1 MLKFIVT
8 RNGQEADI
16 RFPCEEK
23 DIRRVQNKLD
33 IPYETDTR
41 VKILAVDSDIEQL
54 SVLEGQAADLDFLNL
69 LGRLMYGMDKH
80 EYDQFRMGLYY
91 ETALDLKTII
101 NISRAVNRYSIIS
114 DDLYESG
121 LNHELDM
128 RGGIPTSEVDVTDYS
143 LAAKKLLDSGKCI
156 DTPYGKLYVNETV
169 PIEEFFDGAH
179 MPPYFDR
186 EFEIA
191 CFLENGTDRDFLML
205 PCTDE
210 ELLRSANR
218 LGTSF
223 PYDLKVSIE
232 DFNDHN
238 NELAAKLIKKS
249 DIYTLNTF
257 ARVVDRFDD
266 DEKDKFMTVLSY
278 IDSLF
283 KETGGLGSLSAAAK
297 IGSNLEAF
305 NFYPNVMCDE
315 ELGMTLLEEHDVPE
329 DLWDYFDSERYGEDV
344 RLEESGQFTENGYVG
359 ICDRQ
364 LLRHCLTQNQG
375 MGGME

>member
-1 MLKFIVT
+1 MIKFVVT

-23 DIRRVQNKLD
+23 DIRRVQNELE

-41 VKILAVDSDIEQL
+41 VKVLAVDSDIEQL
-54 SVLEGQAADLDFLNL
+54 SVLEGQNADLDFLNL

-179 MPPYFDR
+179 MPPYIDR
-186 EFEIA
+186 QFQVA
-191 CFLENGTDRDFLML
+191 CFLDNGADRDFLML
-205 PCTDE
+205 PCTDA
-210 ELLRSANR
+210 ELQRSARR

-223 PYDLKVSIE
+223 PYDLKVQIE
-232 DFNDHN
+232 DFTNHNDP
-238 NELAAKLIKKS
+238 LIS
-249 DIYTLNTF
+249 RLVTGADIYTLNRYACIT
-257 ARVVDRFDD
+257 DRFDED
-266 DEKDKFMTVLSY
+266 DMEKYLTAIGYVDRYF
-278 IDSLF
+278 
-283 KETGGLGSLSAAAK
+283 GGVRDLRNAVDIGERLGSFS
-297 IGSNLEAF
+297 
-305 NFYPNVMCDE
+305 FYPNAMSDE
-315 ELGMTLLEEHDVPE
+315 ELGRSLLDEQDVPE
-329 DLWDYFDSERYGEDV
+329 ELHGYFDTGKYGEDYLGEQAG
-344 RLEESGQFTENGYVG
+344 RFTENGYIG
-359 ICDRQ
+359 IRDYDAVRP
-364 LLRHCLTQNQG
+364 LLQQTGG
-375 MGGME
+375 MGGIV

>member
-1 MLKFIVT
+1 MLKFVVT

-54 SVLEGQAADLDFLNL
+54 SALEGQAADLDFLNL

-101 NISRAVNRYSIIS
+101 NISRAVNRYSIITE
-114 DDLYESG
+114 DLHESG
-121 LNHELDM
+121 LDHELDI

-156 DTPYGKLYVNETV
+156 DTPYGKLYVNETI
-169 PIEEFFDGAH
+169 PIEEFFDGVH

-186 EFEIA
+186 EFQIA

-210 ELLRSANR
+210 ELVRSANR

-232 DFNDHN
+232 DFTDHN
-238 NELAAKLIKKS
+238 NELTAKLIKKS

>member
-1 MLKFIVT
+1 MIKFVVT

-16 RFPCEEK
+16 RFPCVEK
-23 DIRRVQNKLD
+23 DIRRVQNQLD

-54 SVLEGQAADLDFLNL
+54 SALEGQAADLDFLNL

-101 NISRAVNRYSIIS
+101 NISRAVNRYSIIT
-114 DDLYESG
+114 DDLHESG
-121 LNHELDM
+121 LNHELDI

-156 DTPYGKLYVNETV
+156 DTPYGKLYVNETI
-169 PIEEFFDGAH
+169 PIEEFFDGVH

-186 EFEIA
+186 EFQIA

-210 ELLRSANR
+210 ELVRSANR

-238 NELAAKLIKKS
+238 NELTAKLIKKS

-266 DEKDKFMTVLSY
+266 DEMDKFMTVLSY

-297 IGSNLEAF
+297 MGSNLEAF

>member
-1 MLKFIVT
+1 MIKFVVT

-23 DIRRVQNKLD
+23 DIRRVQNELE

-41 VKILAVDSDIEQL
+41 VKVLAVDSDIEQL
-54 SVLEGQAADLDFLNL
+54 SVLEGQNADLDFLNL

-179 MPPYFDR
+179 MPPYIDR
-186 EFEIA
+186 QFQVA
-191 CFLENGTDRDFLML
+191 CFLDNGADRDFLML
-205 PCTDE
+205 PCTDA
-210 ELLRSANR
+210 ELQRSARR

-223 PYDLKVSIE
+223 PYDLKVQIE
-232 DFNDHN
+232 DFTNHNDP
-238 NELAAKLIKKS
+238 LIS
-249 DIYTLNTF
+249 RLVTGADIYTLNRYACIT
-257 ARVVDRFDD
+257 DRFDED
-266 DEKDKFMTVLSY
+266 DMEKYLTAIGYVDRYF
-278 IDSLF
+278 
-283 KETGGLGSLSAAAK
+283 GGVRDLRNAVDIGERLGSFS
-297 IGSNLEAF
+297 
-305 NFYPNVMCDE
+305 FYPNAMSYE
-315 ELGMTLLEEHDVPE
+315 ELGRTLLDEQDVPE
-329 DLWDYFDSERYGEDV
+329 ELHGYFDTEKYGEDYLGEQV
-344 RLEESGQFTENGYVG
+344 GRFTENGYIG
-359 ICDRQ
+359 IRDYDAVCP
-364 LLRHCLTQNQG
+364 LLQQTGG
-375 MGGME
+375 MGGMV

>member
-1 MLKFIVT
+1 MLKFVVT

-54 SVLEGQAADLDFLNL
+54 SALEGQAADLDFLNL

-121 LNHELDM
+121 LDHELDI

-156 DTPYGKLYVNETV
+156 DTPYGKLYVNETI

-232 DFNDHN
+232 DFTDHN
-238 NELAAKLIKKS
+238 NELTAKLIKKS

>member
-1 MLKFIVT
+1 
-8 RNGQEADI
+8 
-16 RFPCEEK
+16 
-23 DIRRVQNKLD
+23 
-33 IPYETDTR
+33 
-41 VKILAVDSDIEQL
+41 
-54 SVLEGQAADLDFLNL
+54 
-69 LGRLMYGMDKH
+69 
-80 EYDQFRMGLYY
+80 
-91 ETALDLKTII
+91 
-101 NISRAVNRYSIIS
+101 
-114 DDLYESG
+114 
-121 LNHELDM
+121 M
-128 RGGIPTSEVDVTDYS
+128 RSYS

-156 DTPYGKLYVNETV
+156 DTPYGKLYVNETI
-169 PIEEFFDGAH
+169 PIEEFFDGVH

-186 EFEIA
+186 EFQIA

-210 ELLRSANR
+210 ELVRSANR

-232 DFNDHN
+232 DFNDQN
-238 NELAAKLIKKS
+238 NELTAKLIKKS

-266 DEKDKFMTVLSY
+266 DEMDKFMTVLSY

-297 IGSNLEAF
+297 MGSNLEAF

-364 LLRHCLTQNQG
+364 LLRHCLTQNRG